1 MNSLISAVGA
11 FAPQAQDAGLTVS
24 QLTVAG
30 ILAAAIVGI
39 VLGVMTYMAG
49 HNRDIV
55 HAEFKPLVARLDGV
69 EKHLEQ
75 IDIRLD
81 IMDTR
86 FDKIDIRLDKM
97 DDRLDKMDDRFDK
110 IDIRLDKM
118 DDRFDKMDN
127 RFDKMDERMDRM
139 EVKLDKVAD
148 DVGVLVQ
155 VVTRLVENR

>member
-1 MNSLISAVGA
+1 MNSLISAAAG
-11 FAPQAQDAGLTVS
+11 FPLQAQDAGLTVY

-39 VLGVMTYMAG
+39 VLGIMTYMAN

-55 HAEFKPLVARLDGV
+55 QSEVKPVVARLDGID
-69 EKHLEQ
+69 KHLEQ
-75 IDIRLD
+75 IDIRLEN
-81 IMDTR
+81 MDTR
-86 FDKIDIRLDKM
+86 FESIDIRLDKM
-97 DDRLDKMDDRFDK
+97 DTRFDRIDMRMDKMDE
-110 IDIRLDKM
+110 
-118 DDRFDKMDN
+118 RFDKMDERFDKMDQ

-155 VVTRLVENR
+155 VVKRLVESR